1 MFVGIKYENQRCFIK
16 LTYVDYIFSGPLG
29 SLGTLSQLENRIPLK
44 PMPRGLGSVALLN
57 SCTLTDSINETESA
71 IFVSLMVRACRGSSI
86 KTYFVFSA
94 DGVVPCGGR
103 KTSPVYHHSADY
115 IFSGPFGIIGPIL
128 SQFKNEVPLKL
139 VLRGVGTRQC
149 GS

>member
-44 PMPRGLGSVALLN
+44 PMPRGLGSVALLH
-57 SCTLTDSINETESA
+57 SCTITDSINETESA
-71 IFVSLMVRACRGSSI
+71 IFVSLMVRAYRGSSI

-94 DGVVPCGGR
+94 AGVVPCGGR
-103 KTSPVYHHSADY
+103 KTSPY
-115 IFSGPFGIIGPIL
+115 IIIAQIIYFLVLLGSLGPF
-128 SQFKNEVPLKL
+128 
-139 VLRGVGTRQC
+139 
-149 GS
+149 